1 MNDIID
7 GKILRKYEIIKKIG
21 KGAYGQVWKVINKKG
36 SIKTYNTV
44 REKDHQNNDFRAL
57 KKVCDCF
64 RNVVDCQRTF
74 R

>member
-7 GKILRKYEIIKKIG
+7 GKILRKYEVIKKIG
-21 KGAYGQVWKVINKKG
+21 KGAYGQVWKVINKKNAV
-36 SIKTYNTV
+36 KAPTN
-44 REKDHQNNDFRAL
+44 RHDKDHQNEIRAL

-64 RNVVDCQRTF
+64 RNAIDCQRTY